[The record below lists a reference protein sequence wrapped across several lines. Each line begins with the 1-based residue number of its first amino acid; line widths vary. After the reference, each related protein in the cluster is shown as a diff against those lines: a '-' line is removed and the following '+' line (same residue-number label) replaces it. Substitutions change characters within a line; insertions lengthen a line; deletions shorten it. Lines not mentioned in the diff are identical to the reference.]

1 MYFFRRFF
9 FVVVVIVCIDS
20 IRPYDPSLRQK
31 KREIF
36 RFLLDFFYSLLLL
49 LLPV

>member
-1 MYFFRRFF
+1 MYFFRRF

-31 KREIF
+31 KNVKF
-36 RFLLDFFYSLLLL
+36 LDFYWIFYSLLLL